1 MGKPSCEE
9 NDEMIQ
15 LGKNLGQPWDTLGNK
30 HGDTLGHDLGQPW
43 EHPGT
48 TRGHNGAVMAV
59 MKNIPYFI
67 VPEYDTTILHIVATL
82 SQIIAKVTS
91 NKIVSFQQLALSFG
105 LINLIFVY
113 FLNFVL
119 SL

>member
-1 MGKPSCEE
+1 MSYITRMGGLMSPEYVAE
-9 NDEMIQ
+9 AFYQ
-15 LGKNLGQPWDTLGNK
+15 LL
-30 HGDTLGHDLGQPW
+30 
-43 EHPGT
+43 

-105 LINLIFVY
+105 LINLIILY